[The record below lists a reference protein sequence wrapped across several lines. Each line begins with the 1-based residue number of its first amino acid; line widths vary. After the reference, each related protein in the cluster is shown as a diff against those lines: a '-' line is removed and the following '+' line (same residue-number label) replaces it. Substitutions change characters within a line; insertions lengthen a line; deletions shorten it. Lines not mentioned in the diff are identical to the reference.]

1 MDQSS
6 KETKVSVFAR
16 TDTGRRRSSNED
28 AFIVA
33 DLTTGRIGLGPD
45 MVNHSVGERGS
56 LMGVSDGMGGA
67 AAGEVASEI
76 AVKTIRESLMGL
88 PEDYDVC
95 GRLKKAAE
103 RANERIWRFSESNPK
118 LKGMGATLTA
128 VLVQQDTAFVA
139 QVGDSRAYL
148 ARGNQI
154 KQITKDQ
161 SLVQALIDAGA
172 LAPDQTSTIPHN
184 VITQALGTGPTVDVE
199 ITSVDL
205 CRDDVL
211 IVCSDGLSNKITDAE
226 MLAYVNGIPDLK
238 VLCRTLIEVANQR
251 GGEDNITIVTARFDG
266 ERLHSAAE
274 SSSISGSFH
283 LLNESGVTSEPI
295 TDSYKQAVDSSCAST
310 EDELEPITQVFNPIN
325 FRDPPAK
332 KDR

>member
-6 KETKVSVFAR
+6 KEVQVSVFAR

-33 DLTTGRIGLGPD
+33 DLTTGKLGLGPD
-45 MVNHSVGERGS
+45 MVNHRVGERGS

-67 AAGEVASEI
+67 AAGEIASEI
-76 AVKTIRESLMGL
+76 AVKTVRESLMAL
-88 PEDYDVC
+88 PGDFEVC
-95 GRLKKAAE
+95 ERLKVATKKANENIWRYAE
-103 RANERIWRFSESNPK
+103 RNPK

-128 VLVQQDTAFVA
+128 VLVQQETAFVA

-148 ARGNQI
+148 LRGAQI
-154 KQITKDQ
+154 KQLTKDQ
-161 SLVQALIDAGA
+161 SLVQALVDAGA
-172 LAPDQTSTIPHN
+172 LAPEQKGTIPHN
-184 VITQALGTGPTVDVE
+184 VITQALGTSQEIDVE

-211 IVCSDGLSNKITDAE
+211 IVCSDGLSNKIKDEE
-226 MLAYVNGIPDLK
+226 MLAYVRHISDLTR
-238 VLCRTLIEVANQR
+238 LCRTLIELANQR
-251 GGEDNITIVTARFDG
+251 GGEDNITIVIARFDG

-295 TDSYKQAVDSSCAST
+295 TDSYKRAVDSSCST
-310 EDELEPITQVFNPIN
+310 NDDELEPITQVFNPIN
-325 FRDPPAK
+325 FKDPPTGEQ
-332 KDR
+332 